1 MHDKHI
7 LTSAAQPAA
16 GYTVQAAAG
25 CAYDPQSFEQCGHS
39 DLETQHSAPTM
50 FNPSDVNI

>member
-7 LTSAAQPAA
+7 LTSAALP
-16 GYTVQAAAG
+16 AAG

-50 FNPSDVNI
+50 FNPNEVNI